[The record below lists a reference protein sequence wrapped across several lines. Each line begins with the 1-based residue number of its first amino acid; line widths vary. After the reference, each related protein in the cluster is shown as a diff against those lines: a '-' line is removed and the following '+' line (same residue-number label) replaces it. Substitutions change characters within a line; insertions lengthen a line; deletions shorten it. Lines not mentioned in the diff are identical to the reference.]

1 MWLVGEGALRVSGGF
16 GCEPDREPSE
26 FSSDLATFR
35 GNAAGAERRGERVEA
50 GAVANPLLAGV
61 LAYVAMQLVLG
72 LVVSRWVSNET
83 DYWLAGR
90 RLGPSLAMFSVF
102 ATWFGAETCIGASG
116 AAYADG
122 VRGATADP
130 FGYAACLLF
139 MGLVFAAPL
148 RRRGLTTLADL
159 FRERYSERVECVAAV
174 LMIPSS
180 LLWAAAQIRAF
191 GGVIASVSEIEV
203 GLAITFAAAVV
214 VIYTASGGLLADA
227 VTDLLQGIVLLVS
240 LGAIAAVVM
249 TQLGGPM
256 AYLAATG
263 PATIALDSTDP
274 VPVLHRIEAW
284 AIPIFGSVVAQ
295 ELVARVVAAR
305 SPELARRATVAASG
319 LYFAVG
325 ILPVSLGL
333 IGARLLPGLDDP
345 EQILPRMAQHALPTL
360 GYVLFAGALVS
371 AILSTVDSALLAASA
386 LACHNVIAPLHPGLG
401 DRARLRLARGCV
413 TAFGGVAYAIA
424 LRADGVLALVETAS
438 AFASAGIFVVV
449 AFGLFTPVGGPRA
462 AMAALVTG
470 AVTWLFAHY
479 GERVATPYLLSL
491 VAATLSY
498 LATSAFERMRMG
510 RQIDPFR
517 ARIPVQEGDP

>member
-1 MWLVGEGALRVSGGF
+1 VSAH
-16 GCEPDREPSE
+16 
-26 FSSDLATFR
+26 L
-35 GNAAGAERRGERVEA
+35 
-50 GAVANPLLAGV
+50 ANPLLLGV

-90 RLGPSLAMFSVF
+90 QLGPSLAMFSVF

-116 AAYADG
+116 AAYAQG

-130 FGYAACLLF
+130 FGYAACLLL
-139 MGLVFAAPL
+139 MGVVFAAPL

-159 FRERYSERVECVAAV
+159 FRDRYCVRVERLAAV

-191 GGVIASVSEIEV
+191 GSVIATVSDLDAS
-203 GLAITFAAAVV
+203 LAITFAAAVV

-227 VTDLLQGIVLLVS
+227 VTDLLQGIVLLVG

-249 TQLGGPM
+249 SQLGGPM
-256 AYLAATG
+256 AFLAAVE
-263 PATIALDSTDP
+263 PAGLAFDP
-274 VPVLHRIEAW
+274 VGEVALLDRLEAW
-284 AIPIFGSVVAQ
+284 AVPIFGSVVAQ
-295 ELVARVVAAR
+295 ELVARVVAVR

-325 ILPVSLGL
+325 IVPVSLGL
-333 IGARLLPGLDDP
+333 VGASLLPGLDDP
-345 EQILPRMAQHALPTL
+345 EQILPRMAQHALPTV

-371 AILSTVDSALLAASA
+371 AILSTVDSALLAASS
-386 LACHNVIAPLHPGLG
+386 LACHNVIVPLRPQLS
-401 DRARLRLARGCV
+401 DRARLRLARSCV
-413 TAFGGVAYAIA
+413 TAFGVVAYAIA

-438 AFASAGIFVVV
+438 AFASAGIFVIV
-449 AFGLFTPVGGPRA
+449 AFGLFTPLGGPVSA
-462 AMAALVTG
+462 AVALLVG
-470 AVTWLFAHY
+470 AVTWLIAHHVDL
-479 GERVATPYLLSL
+479 VATPYLLSL

-498 LATSAFERMRMG
+498 LAVAWIEPKPREEIG
-510 RQIDPFR
+510 
-517 ARIPVQEGDP
+517 A